1 MSQDPSFTSA
11 SDARQPRTIDE
22 YPLKSVLCALIS
34 SMLLFRAAAAMH
46 LDIAVPV
53 IALNFIGVVIWAQF
67 YSR

>member
-1 MSQDPSFTSA
+1 MPQDPRFTSA
-11 SDARQPRTIDE
+11 SDARERRTIDE

-34 SMLLFRAAAAMH
+34 SMLLFRAAAVVH

-53 IALNFIGVVIWAQF
+53 IALNFVGVVIWAQF